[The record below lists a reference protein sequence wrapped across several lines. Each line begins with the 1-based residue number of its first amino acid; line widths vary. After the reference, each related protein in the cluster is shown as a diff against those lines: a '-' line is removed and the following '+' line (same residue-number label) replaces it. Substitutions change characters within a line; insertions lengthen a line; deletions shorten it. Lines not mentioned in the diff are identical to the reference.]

1 MEEIKVKRKKREYE
15 EDMYFEEN
23 DDDDEIELMDL
34 AFILIR
40 NWKLIAISTVS
51 VLVLGSIFAF
61 TRPDIY
67 KAETTLMV
75 SSGRIYSV
83 SNLDSSEI
91 TGNQKLV
98 TTYTEIAKSESIM
111 RNVINKLD
119 LDVSPGSIANSLEIT
134 PVEETEFIKIS
145 YENSD
150 PYKAAMLVNEV
161 SIQFM
166 ERVKQVMRIENLN
179 IVEKARVP
187 ENAESKKIPI
197 ILAVSMVLGMML
209 GAFIAFMMEF
219 LHSKLRKPG
228 DMEKILGCS
237 VLASIP
243 DFTEEGENNGKK

>member
-51 VLVLGSIFAF
+51 VLVLGSIFAL
-61 TRPDIY
+61 TRPNIY
-67 KAETTLMV
+67 KSEATLMV
-75 SSGRIYSV
+75 SSGHIYSV
-83 SNLDSSEI
+83 SNLDNAELSR
-91 TGNQKLV
+91 NQQLV
-98 TTYTEIAKSESIM
+98 TSYTEIARSKSIM
-111 RNVINKLD
+111 RDVINKLD
-119 LDVSPGSIANSLEIT
+119 LDMTPEQVAKLVEVT

-145 YENSD
+145 YTDKN
-150 PYKAAMLVNEV
+150 PQRAAMLVNEV
-161 SIQFM
+161 SNQFM
-166 ERVKQVMRIENLN
+166 NKIKQVMHFENLN
-179 IVEKARVP
+179 IVEKARIADKP
-187 ENAESKKIPI
+187 EPKKRAI